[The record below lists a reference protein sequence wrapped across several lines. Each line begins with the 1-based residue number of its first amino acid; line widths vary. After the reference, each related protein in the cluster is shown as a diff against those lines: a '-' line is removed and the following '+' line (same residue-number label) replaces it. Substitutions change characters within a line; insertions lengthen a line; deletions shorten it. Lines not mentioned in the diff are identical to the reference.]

1 MGEWQNGVWVNGVW
15 VNDRMTSNRLMVSSF
30 PTTSFSL
37 VGLYFSILQ
46 CTEEYGE
53 NTGHAAKY
61 GYSRYQGSSCVAF
74 LAGFEVSAD
83 FEALPSPAAAEESS
97 IGSSPSSAIFSR
109 EVRGSQ
115 GLRMRVTIAN
125 TLKLGR
131 WPGTDELCVLPNKK
145 RKVCWTWRVYPDAYC
160 YWELPWLCVW
170 DVAGYLITPTL
181 TVSKEFQHT
190 HFEACY

>member
-1 MGEWQNGVWVNGVW
+1 M
-15 VNDRMTSNRLMVSSF
+15 NDRMTSNRLMVSSF

-109 EVRGSQ
+109 EVRGLPRSAHARDDCEHAKTWPLARNRRT
-115 GLRMRVTIAN
+115 LRSS
-125 TLKLGR
+125 
-131 WPGTDELCVLPNKK
+131 EQ
-145 RKVCWTWRVYPDAYC
+145 VCWTWRVYPDAYC
-160 YWELPWLCVW
+160 YWELPRLCVW
-170 DVAGYLITPTL
+170 DVAGYLMTPAL

-190 HFEACY
+190 HTLKPATS

>member
-1 MGEWQNGVWVNGVW
+1 M
-15 VNDRMTSNRLMVSSF
+15 NDRMTSNRLMVSSF

-109 EVRGSQ
+109 EVRGLPRYAHARDDCEHAKTWPLARNRRTSEQ
-115 GLRMRVTIAN
+115 EEESLLDMAGLSGRLLLLGVAVALCLGCSGIPDNSSTDCKQRIPTH
-125 TLKLGR
+125 TL
-131 WPGTDELCVLPNKK
+131 
-145 RKVCWTWRVYPDAYC
+145 
-160 YWELPWLCVW
+160 
-170 DVAGYLITPTL
+170 
-181 TVSKEFQHT
+181 
-190 HFEACY
+190 

>member
-1 MGEWQNGVWVNGVW
+1 M
-15 VNDRMTSNRLMVSSF
+15 NDRMTSNRLMVSSF

-83 FEALPSPAAAEESS
+83 FEAPLSPAAAEESS

-109 EVRGSQ
+109 EVRGLPRSAHA
-115 GLRMRVTIAN
+115 RDDCV
-125 TLKLGR
+125 KLGR
-131 WPGTDELCVLPNKK
+131 RPGTDELCVLPNKK
-145 RKVCWTWRVYPDAYC
+145 RKVCWIWRVYPDAYC
-160 YWELPWLCVW
+160 YWELPRLCVW
-170 DVAGYLITPTL
+170 DVAGYLIAPAL

-190 HFEACY
+190 HTLKPATS